1 MMQQKLIDSNEI
13 YTSVGVFKREIIIY
27 ELQNTTCPVSIG
39 LYFNGKEYNDVS
51 ELKSILEDDDFNK
64 LKSEVE
70 MYSTVLDS
78 FMSTFLKNN
87 N

>member
-70 MYSTVLDS
+70 MYSTVLDC

>member
-51 ELKSILEDDDFNK
+51 ELKAMLG
-64 LKSEVE
+64 
-70 MYSTVLDS
+70 
-78 FMSTFLKNN
+78 
-87 N
+87 

>member
-39 LYFNGKEYNDVS
+39 LYFNGKEYN
-51 ELKSILEDDDFNK
+51 EKRKKFFTLAEKSGTEI
-64 LKSEVE
+64 
-70 MYSTVLDS
+70 
-78 FMSTFLKNN
+78 
-87 N
+87 

>member
-27 ELQNTTCPVSIG
+27 EISEKGCEVSTSIF
-39 LYFNGKEYNDVS
+39 FNGKEYNNAS
-51 ELKSILEDDDFNK
+51 ELACILGPEK
-64 LKSEVE
+64 YKMLKSEVE
-70 MYSTVLDS
+70 MYSTVLDC

-87 N
+87 D

>member
-1 MMQQKLIDSNEI
+1 MQQKLIDSNEI

-70 MYSTVLDS
+70 MYSTVLDC